1 MGSGNIKIRP
11 EEQEAYFGLLYP
23 YIQDQEITDIDYN
36 GKAVWLTD
44 CTNVRRMSDVRLDTG
59 FVDQFTKRISNA
71 VSKPF
76 HKMSPVLEAE
86 TETLRITIVHESV
99 CGRRCFCIRKSLPLV
114 RLTEESA
121 VSTGYVTRRMLYF
134 LRNCVRARMNLVFA
148 GNPGVGKTECAKF
161 FSRYIPAK
169 DRVITIEDNP
179 EWHYGKV
186 NPDKDCIE
194 MKINPSMD
202 YTQAIKTCLRLNPTW
217 MFLSEAR
224 SLEVRYLLEG
234 LSTGVRGMT
243 TLHTDDVRNI
253 PDRIVNMAGAG
264 SESERIRNDTYSFL
278 DVGILLKRK
287 EVRDAS
293 GFVCVRR
300 MIDQVCFF
308 LREKGENQI
317 LMVADKGE
325 ELDFHL
331 TEGLRQRFL
340 EYGISDPFSE
350 DGKDRPDYGAGSY
363 YGKRYDFEGS
373 EADTYRRLRSELE
386 NAEAERKD
394 FVGNE
399 LERAVKERELLERA
413 EAERLARE
421 KAEFERAEEERIAR
435 EKAEAERAEAERIAR
450 EKAEAERAERERLER
465 ERVEKEAQIQLYL
478 TEVSRELGMA
488 AEGGT
493 CHGRRSYQH
502 TGSGSD
508 AIR

>member
-44 CTNVRRMSDVRLDTG
+44 CTNIRRMSDVRLDTD

-99 CGRRCFCIRKSLPLV
+99 CGSRCFCIRKSLPLV

-121 VSTGYVTRRMLYF
+121 VSTGYVTRRMLNF

-202 YTQAIKTCLRLNPTW
+202 YTRAIKTCLRLNPTW

-300 MIDQVCFF
+300 MIDQICFF

-325 ELDFHL
+325 ELDFRM

-350 DGKDRPDYGAGSY
+350 DGKERTDFSSESY
-363 YGKRYDFEGS
+363 YGKRSDFEGS
-373 EADTYRRLRSELE
+373 ETVPYRRLRSEMD

-394 FVGNE
+394 FVGH
-399 LERAVKERELLERA
+399 ALERA
-413 EAERLARE
+413 EAERLAGE
-421 KAEFERAEEERIAR
+421 KAEFERAEAERLAG
-435 EKAEAERAEAERIAR
+435 EKAEFERAEAERIAR
-450 EKAEAERAERERLER
+450 EKAEAERAERESEER

-493 CHGRRSYQH
+493 CHGRRSYQN
-502 TGSGSD
+502 TRAGSD
-508 AIR
+508 ANC

>member
-1 MGSGNIKIRP
+1 MGSENIRIRP

-23 YIQDQEITDIDYN
+23 FIQDQEITDIDYN
-36 GKAVWLTD
+36 GSAVWLTD
-44 CTNVRRMSDVRLDTG
+44 CSNIRRMSQVELNAD

-86 TETLRITIVHESV
+86 TDTLRITIVHESV
-99 CGRRCFCIRKSLPLV
+99 CGKRCFCIRKSLPSV
-114 RLTEESA
+114 RLTEKSA
-121 VSTGYVTRRMLYF
+121 VATGYVTKRMLNF

-161 FSRYIPAK
+161 FSRYIPAR

-186 NPDKDCIE
+186 NPNKDCIE

-224 SLEVRYLLEG
+224 SVEVRYLLEG

-264 SESERIRNDTYSFL
+264 SESERIRNDAYSFL

-287 EVRDAS
+287 EVKDES
-293 GFVCVRR
+293 GFVSVRR

-308 LREKGENQI
+308 LREDGKNSI
-317 LMVADKGE
+317 LMVEDKGE
-325 ELDFHL
+325 ELSFQL
-331 TEGLRQRFL
+331 TEALKQRFL
-340 EYGISDPFSE
+340 ESGVEDLFSE
-350 DGKDRPDYGAGSY
+350 DGKKKGPY
-363 YGKRYDFEGS
+363 RYEEEILEKTLK
-373 EADTYRRLRSELE
+373 EAETVRKEDVRSELE
-386 NAEAERKD
+386 EAGKKD
-394 FVGNE
+394 
-399 LERAVKERELLERA
+399 
-413 EAERLARE
+413 
-421 KAEFERAEEERIAR
+421 
-435 EKAEAERAEAERIAR
+435 
-450 EKAEAERAERERLER
+450 RLER
-465 ERVEKEAQIQLYL
+465 DRLERNGSERDSSERDSSESGGSERDSLESDGSERDESERDTAEKDRAAKEKEIRTYL
-478 TEVSRELGMA
+478 AEISKELGLA

-493 CHGRRSYQH
+493 CHGRRSYQK
-502 TGSGSD
+502 SGNSAD
-508 AIR
+508 AIS

>member
-44 CTNVRRMSDVRLDTG
+44 CTNIRRMSDVRLDTD

-99 CGRRCFCIRKSLPLV
+99 CGSRCFCIRKSLPLV

-278 DVGILLKRK
+278 DVGVLLKRK

-325 ELDFHL
+325 ELDFQL

-363 YGKRYDFEGS
+363 YGKRYDFE
-373 EADTYRRLRSELE
+373 
-386 NAEAERKD
+386 
-394 FVGNE
+394 
-399 LERAVKERELLERA
+399 ERA

-435 EKAEAERAEAERIAR
+435 EQAEAERAEAERIAR
-450 EKAEAERAERERLER
+450 EKEEAERAERERER
-465 ERVEKEAQIQLYL
+465 AEKEAQIQLYL

-493 CHGRRSYQH
+493 CHGRRSYQN